1 MNPRF
6 KWLALGCGALGLLLI
21 FLILFVSCRA
31 VGSAEDRAEALASQ
45 LAQSLQAT
53 PPPTPTPLPT
63 ASPLVPELPT
73 AVPVSSPSATPP
85 SATAYGRT
93 DCNAQAHSLCFRHE
107 SAPSLTQRNF

>member
-21 FLILFVSCRA
+21 FLILFVSCQA

-53 PPPTPTPLPT
+53 PPPTATRRT
-63 ASPLVPELPT
+63 GRRAST
-73 AVPVSSPSATPP
+73 
-85 SATAYGRT
+85 
-93 DCNAQAHSLCFRHE
+93 
-107 SAPSLTQRNF
+107 